1 MAMTSGNDFRAVSSE
16 INVTPLIDVLLVLLI
31 IFMVIVPVTPKG
43 VGAQIPQPPKH
54 NSPVDPPDTVVVV
67 SVLRTGGTQVAYKI
81 NQDDVS
87 RDDLLARLSAI
98 YQNRAER
105 TMFVKGDEDVNFAQ
119 VADVIDIG
127 HSAGVEQVGLI
138 TPKISAGL

>member
-1 MAMTSGNDFRAVSSE
+1 
-16 INVTPLIDVLLVLLI
+16 L
-31 IFMVIVPVTPKG
+31 
-43 VGAQIPQPPKH
+43 H
-54 NSPVDPPDTVVVV
+54 
-67 SVLRTGGTQVAYKI
+67 TGGTQVAYKI
-81 NQDDVS
+81 NQYDVS
-87 RDDLLARLSAI
+87 RDDLLARLTAI